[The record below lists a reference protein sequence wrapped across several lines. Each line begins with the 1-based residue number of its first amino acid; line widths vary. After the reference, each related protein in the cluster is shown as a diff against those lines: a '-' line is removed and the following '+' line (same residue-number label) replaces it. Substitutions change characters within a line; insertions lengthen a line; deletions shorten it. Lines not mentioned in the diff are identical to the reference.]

1 MIAGHNEETGTSGIN
16 LIQATINNNEVLV
29 KAAIIQ
35 DSTKVFRTNDNGSTA
50 LTIASYHSNSVIV
63 KLLLENGANPNHIN
77 ISGR

>member
-1 MIAGHNEETGTSGIN
+1 MISGDNEDGGTSDFNI
-16 LIQATINNNEVLV
+16 IKAAINNDDVLV
-29 KAAIIQ
+29 KAAIMQ